1 MLYESLP
8 FDKITILSIKINSR
22 YMNTLSTL
30 YIYIHFHL
38 YLIGYLYLKI
48 ILKGRKKIV
57 ALGTIGVNRGMA
69 NLGEG
74 EKRCCRDKH
83 IIHFK

>member
-1 MLYESLP
+1 
-8 FDKITILSIKINSR
+8 
-22 YMNTLSTL
+22 MNTLSTL

-74 EKRCCRDKH
+74 GKEML
-83 IIHFK
+83 